1 MQKTSTPIRIVFN
14 LHFRGRFL
22 LLLVLLLGLS
32 SGRAQ
37 AQLTE
42 SFADGDFTQNPVWTG
57 GTADFQVNA
66 SQQLQSNGPAVT
78 PSTTQLVTVSQAATG
93 TTWEFYAK
101 LNLATSGSN
110 YADVWL
116 MADQAD
122 LKAATTKGYFVRL
135 GGTDDEVSLFRKN
148 PSATAAV
155 VIDGANSTLSSTS
168 SNVVRVR
175 VTRSVQNVW
184 TLERDLTGGTTFTT
198 EGTATDA
205 THQRSSYLGVTLTY
219 SATNNRNF
227 YFDDFRVTDA
237 TAPTLLSAGIISA
250 RQVDVVFN
258 ELVAATQTPASYTLT
273 SAGAPAVTAAQR
285 DATDPALV
293 HLTLAADLPAGSST
307 LAVRNVADL
316 YGNVAGGPL
325 TATLT
330 YTPPAVTPGYY
341 QLLITE
347 ILADE
352 LPVVGLPASE
362 FVEIHNPSATQ
373 TLDLGG
379 VRLLRTS
386 STATAAVFPTGA
398 QLLPGE
404 YAVVCGS
411 TRTAQFASYGKVFG
425 LSNFP
430 ALTNAGDELLLR
442 ARDGRTV
449 FEVRYTDAWY
459 RDAVKKE
466 GGWTLE
472 MIDTANPCGGAA
484 NWTASTDASGGT
496 PGRAN
501 SARAANADRTAPLL
515 RRATVVSP
523 TLVRLEFDEKLDSVT
538 ASNPALYSL
547 TPGLTITRVTPV
559 PFDFRAVELTLATP
573 LAAAQAYTATV
584 QRSVDCVGNA
594 TGAAASVT
602 FGLPVVPTVGQVL
615 ITEIMADETP
625 TVGLP
630 ASEYLEI
637 HNPTTRILDLG
648 GMRLLKP
655 GSSSAAV
662 FPDTTR
668 LQPGQYAVVCSS
680 TRTALFARYGAVFGV
695 SNFPSLSNDGDQLV
709 LRARDGRTL
718 FEIAYSS
725 TWYKDAAKK
734 DGGWALE
741 MVDTGNPCA
750 GIENWT
756 ASTDPS
762 GGTPGKVNA
771 ARATN
776 PDRTAPALLRAVA
789 ISPTIVRLYFGEKLD
804 SVAAANPALYSFS
817 TGPTVTKAAPASP
830 DFRAVDLT
838 LGSAL
843 VASQPITVSVQR
855 ATDCV
860 GNATGAA
867 ASATFGLPSAPVE
880 NDVVINEILFNP
892 RTGGVDFVELL
903 NRSNKYLNL
912 QGWELGNISTSNVLS
927 KEPITAGPYVL
938 APGQLVVLTT
948 KPDVVQSQYPTN
960 DPSAFLT
967 LPALPTFAD
976 DAGTVVVFD
985 SQNRALDRYAYS
997 ESQHLG
1003 LLDSKDGV
1011 SLERIRTDG
1020 PSVAGNFHSAASAVG
1035 YASPGRR
1042 NSQYQDDPGGDKLFT
1057 LEPEVFTPD
1066 ADGQQDFTTL
1076 NYRVDQPGFAA
1087 SITVYDAQGRLARR
1101 LVRNETMATTGFFQW
1116 DGLNDQGRKVPI
1128 GYYVLHIEL
1137 LQPSGEKKDYKK
1149 TVVVGARF

>member
-1 MQKTSTPIRIVFN
+1 MQRTSTAKRIFPS
-14 LHFRGRFL
+14 LHSPSHFL
-22 LLLVLLLGLS
+22 LLLGALLGLALPA
-32 SGRAQ
+32 R

-42 SFADGDFTQNPVWTG
+42 SFADGDFTQNPAWSG
-57 GTADFQVNA
+57 ATADFQVNA
-66 SQQLQSNGPAVT
+66 TQQLQSNGPAVT
-78 PSTTQLVTVSQAATG
+78 PTNTQLVTVSQAATG
-93 TTWEFYAK
+93 TTWEFWAN
-101 LNLATSGSN
+101 LRLATSGSN

-116 MADQAD
+116 VSDLAD
-122 LKAATTKGYFVRL
+122 LRAAANKGYYVRL
-135 GGTDDEVSLFRKN
+135 GGTNDEISLFRKN
-148 PSATAAV
+148 AGATAAAI
-155 VIDGANSTLSSTS
+155 IDGTDGTLSSTT
-168 SNVVRVR
+168 NNLVRVR

-184 TLERDLTGGTTFTT
+184 TLERDLAGGTTFTA

-205 THQRSSYLGVTLTY
+205 THQRSSYFGVGLTY

-227 YFDDFRVTDA
+227 YFDDFRITDA
-237 TAPTLLSAGIISA
+237 TAPLLQSAGIVGA
-250 RQVDVVFN
+250 RQVDVTFN
-258 ELVAATQTPASYTLT
+258 EAVPATQAAANYRLAAPGT
-273 SAGAPAVTAAQR
+273 PAVTTAQR

-293 HLTLAADLPAGSST
+293 HLTFAADLPAGASILEARSIS
-307 LAVRNVADL
+307 DL
-316 YGNVAGGPL
+316 YGNVATGPL
-325 TATLT
+325 TAALS
-330 YTPPAVTPGYY
+330 YTPPAAAPGYY

-347 ILADE
+347 IYADE
-352 LPVVGLPASE
+352 SPVVGLPASE

-379 VRLLRTS
+379 VRLLRTT
-386 STATAAVFPTGA
+386 STGPAAVFATGT

-411 TRTAQFASYGKVFG
+411 TRASQFAAYGKVFG

-430 ALTNAGDELLLR
+430 SLTNAGDELLLR
-442 ARDGRTV
+442 GRDGRTV
-449 FEVRYTDAWY
+449 FEVRYTEAWY
-459 RDAVKKE
+459 RDVAKKD

-472 MIDTANPCGGAA
+472 MIDTTNPCGGAA
-484 NWTASTDASGGT
+484 NWTASTDPSGGT

-501 SARAANADRTAPLL
+501 SVRAANADRTAPLL
-515 RRATVVSP
+515 RRATVISP
-523 TLVRLEFDEKLDSVT
+523 TVVRLEFDEKLDSVQ
-538 ASNPALYSL
+538 AA
-547 TPGLTITRVTPV
+547 TPGLYSIQPALTIQRVTPV
-559 PFDFRAVELTLATP
+559 PFDFRAVELTLTTP
-573 LAAAQAYTATV
+573 LAAAQVYTATV
-584 QRSVDCVGNA
+584 QRAVDCVGNA
-594 TGAAASVT
+594 TGAAVSTT
-602 FGLPVVPTVGQVL
+602 FGLPSVPVAGQVL
-615 ITEIMADETP
+615 ITEILADESP
-625 TVGLP
+625 VVGLP

-648 GMRLLKP
+648 GVRLLKP
-655 GSSSAAV
+655 GSSTAAV

-668 LQPGQYAVVCSS
+668 LLPGQYAVVCSS
-680 TRTALFARYGAVFGV
+680 TRTALFARSVSVFGLT
-695 SNFPSLSNDGDQLV
+695 NFPSLSNDGDQLV

-725 TWYKDAAKK
+725 TWYKDGAKD

-756 ASTDPS
+756 ASTDVS
-762 GGTPGKVNA
+762 GGTPGRANSV
-771 ARATN
+771 RATN
-776 PDRTAPALLRAVA
+776 PDRTAPALVRAVA
-789 ISPTIVRLYFGEKLD
+789 ISPTLVRLFFGEKLD
-804 SVAAANPALYSFS
+804 SVAAASPALYSFS
-817 TGPTVTKAAPASP
+817 TGQAVTRAAPVSP
-830 DFRAVDLT
+830 DFRAVDVT

-843 VASQPITVSVQR
+843 AASQPITVSVQR

-860 GNATGAA
+860 GNATGVAAA
-867 ASATFGLPSAPVE
+867 ASFGLPSAPVA

-892 RTGGVDFVELL
+892 RTNAVDFVELI
-903 NRSNKYLNL
+903 NRSGKYLNL
-912 QGWELGNISTSNVLS
+912 QGWELASIPASGTPD
-927 KEPITAGPYVL
+927 KEPISSGPYVL

-948 KPDVVQSQYPTN
+948 RPDIVQSQYPTN
-960 DPSAFLT
+960 DPAAFLL
-967 LPALPTFAD
+967 LPALPTFPD
-976 DAGTVVVFD
+976 DAGTVAVYD
-985 SQNRALDRYAYS
+985 SQNRIVDRYTYN

-1020 PSVAGNFHSAASAVG
+1020 PSAAGNFHSAASAVG
-1035 YASPGRR
+1035 YATPGRR

-1076 NYRVDQPGFAA
+1076 NYRVDQTGYAA

-1101 LVRNETMATTGFFQW
+1101 LVRNETMATNGFFQW

-1137 LQPSGEKKDYKK
+1137 LQPGGNKKEYKK